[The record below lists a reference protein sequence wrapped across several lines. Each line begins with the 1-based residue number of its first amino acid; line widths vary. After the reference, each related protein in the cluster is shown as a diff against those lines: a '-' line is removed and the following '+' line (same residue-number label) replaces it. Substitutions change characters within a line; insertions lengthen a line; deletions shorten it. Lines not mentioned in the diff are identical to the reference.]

1 MTSSLEN
8 ADRKSANRPL
18 CCLFKILD
26 RKLGILNGRL
36 RGLKFIGFM
45 SNDQI
50 WSMSCSMISIRKQI
64 HKLYVEL
71 CDVYHEQGETR
82 VYGCVPLGESGS
94 GFLICG
100 VSFEQIRFQTSDLS
114 NLLWIRIHRITDLR
128 GLKTDHWISDPKRS
142 FGRRIRN

>member
-1 MTSSLEN
+1 MTSSFEN

-26 RKLGILNGRL
+26 RKLGILNRRL
-36 RGLKFIGFM
+36 GGGVEFIGFM

-50 WSMSCSMISIRKQI
+50 WLMSCSRRSIRKQI

-71 CDVYHEQGETR
+71 CDVYHEQGERR

-100 VSFEQIRFQTSDLS
+100 ISFEKIHFQISAQF
-114 NLLWIRIHRITDLR
+114 
-128 GLKTDHWISDPKRS
+128 
-142 FGRRIRN
+142 

>member
-26 RKLGILNGRL
+26 RKLGILNRRL

-64 HKLYVEL
+64 HKLIRR
-71 CDVYHEQGETR
+71 D
-82 VYGCVPLGESGS
+82 ES
-94 GFLICG
+94 
-100 VSFEQIRFQTSDLS
+100 
-114 NLLWIRIHRITDLR
+114 LWM
-128 GLKTDHWISDPKRS
+128 RS
-142 FGRRIRN
+142 FRRIRIRISDLWRFFRANPFSDQ